1 MKKYLIV
8 LMLLIIV
15 SNLNAQEWRP
25 KIGSKAIEKIEQME
39 TAKLI
44 QVLDLDE
51 ETSVRFF
58 AKRKEHREKLQ
69 SLMLKRKDILDDV
82 EDLIRKDESTDENVF
97 KQKLNELID
106 LERKITNERL
116 DFYTSLQKILRP
128 KQIIKLISFD
138 EKFRREI
145 RETLLKRMNR

>member
-8 LMLLIIV
+8 LTLLIIV
-15 SNLNAQEWRP
+15 NNLNAQEWRP
-25 KIGSKAIEKIEQME
+25 NIGSKAIEKIEQME

-138 EKFRREI
+138 EKFRKEI

>member
-8 LMLLIIV
+8 LTLLIIV
-15 SNLNAQEWRP
+15 NNLNAQEWRP
-25 KIGSKAIEKIEQME
+25 NIGSKAIEKIEQME

-58 AKRKEHREKLQ
+58 AKRKDHREKLQ

-138 EKFRREI
+138 EKFRKEI

>member
-8 LMLLIIV
+8 LTLLIIV
-15 SNLNAQEWRP
+15 NNLNAQEWRP
-25 KIGSKAIEKIEQME
+25 NIGSKAIEKIEQME

-58 AKRKEHREKLQ
+58 AKRKDHREKLQ

-138 EKFRREI
+138 EKFRKEI
-145 RETLLKRMNR
+145 RETLLKRMIR

>member
-8 LMLLIIV
+8 LTLLIIV
-15 SNLNAQEWRP
+15 SNLDAQQWLP
-25 KIGSKAIEKIEQME
+25 QVGSKAFEKIEQME

-44 QVLDLDE
+44 QVLDLNE

-82 EDLIRKDESTDENVF
+82 EDLIKKDESADENVF

-116 DFYTSLQKILRP
+116 DFYTSLQKILTP